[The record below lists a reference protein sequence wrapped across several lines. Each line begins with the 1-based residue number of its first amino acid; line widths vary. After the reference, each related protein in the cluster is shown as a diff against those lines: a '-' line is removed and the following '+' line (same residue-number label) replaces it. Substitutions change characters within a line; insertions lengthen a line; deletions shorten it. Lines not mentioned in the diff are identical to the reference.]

1 MNEDALEE
9 LAGLSDAA
17 RADLDDVL
25 MGLSKFS
32 YNVGDY
38 EHLSEDLTAA
48 AEKMKH
54 LTDETTQAINKM
66 NSAIM
71 WNIILRENTRLPQ
84 SWEIS

>member
-54 LTDETTQAINKM
+54 LTDETTKQKNKINTAK
-66 NSAIM
+66 IFK
-71 WNIILRENTRLPQ
+71 IFLR
-84 SWEIS
+84 